1 MVSSEYYQNYKY
13 MVTEEKYKTTK
24 QVCQSL
30 LVHKQ
35 FSQQEIC
42 FTAHP
47 GDGNVM
53 TNSVSPGVTSE
64 GPFTSFQIK
73 TRAKQNLMLGQ

>member
-1 MVSSEYYQNYKY
+1 MVSSEYYQNHKY
-13 MVTEEKYKTTK
+13 ITEEKYKTTK

-35 FSQQEIC
+35 FSQQEVC
-42 FTAHP
+42 FIAHP
-47 GDGNVM
+47 DDDNM
-53 TNSVSPGVTSE
+53 RTNSVSPGVTSE